1 MAFYEKADFLN
12 NGLSLQFYI
21 FEIFKQRGIWC
32 NIGKENRIKR
42 NLNIEWDR
50 IEVCMMAGKWEKNE
64 ST

>member
-42 NLNIEWDR
+42 NLKIEWDR

>member
-1 MAFYEKADFLN
+1 MAFCEKADFLN
-12 NGLSLQFYI
+12 NGLSLQFYT

-42 NLNIEWDR
+42 NLKIEWDR
-50 IEVCMMAGKWEKNE
+50 IEVCMIAGKWEKNE

>member
-42 NLNIEWDR
+42 NLKIEWDR
-50 IEVCMMAGKWEKNE
+50 IEVCMIAGKWEKNE

>member
-1 MAFYEKADFLN
+1 MAFCEKADFLN
-12 NGLSLQFYI
+12 NGLSLQFYT

-32 NIGKENRIKR
+32 NIVKGNRIKR
-42 NLNIEWDR
+42 NLKIEWDR

>member
-12 NGLSLQFYI
+12 NGLSLKFYT

-32 NIGKENRIKR
+32 NIVKGNRIKR
-42 NLNIEWDR
+42 NLKIEWDR

>member
-1 MAFYEKADFLN
+1 MAFCEKADFLN

-42 NLNIEWDR
+42 NLKIEWDR